1 MWSCSDTARWLC
13 WSNDP
18 NFSQIPFRGLYVSQI
33 TVPLQC
39 FCFWFPVLVIQIQ
52 ISRCKNWQI
61 STLFTLSYRPLFF
74 LGAPLLP
81 LRGALMILSS
91 LLYSSQKENRAL
103 NQWQVEW
110 NSFVKYILTQ
120 FWGPGGLNL
129 SLRFNLI
136 SEPIIAH
143 IVRPH
148 EIVGEDSAL

>member
-1 MWSCSDTARWLC
+1 MIQFPR
-13 WSNDP
+13 P
-18 NFSQIPFRGLYVSQI
+18 NFGQIPFRGLYVSQI

-39 FCFWFPVLVIQIQ
+39 FYLWFPVLVEIPNLNYQIP
-52 ISRCKNWQI
+52 ITRCKNWQI

-74 LGAPLLP
+74 LGGQLLP
-81 LRGALMILSS
+81 LRGTLMILSS

-129 SLRFNLI
+129 SLLFNLI